1 MDSDTINFTETFPQS
16 MQEALKASLKV
27 FWRLGVHRASIDDV
41 CRQSGVSYHFLNEN
55 FESKEHLYRTAVM
68 WYLDQ
73 YGRQLLSEFA
83 LHSNPTEALRGAL
96 YECIGLFCNK
106 QCEHAKLLSYA
117 LAAVNN
123 SDRILISELSPR
135 VLDPMSLRNSIPKS
149 WLFSSSRPVMAS
161 IEQHFTISLMPAL
174 NDWRANLSYTN
185 VCEQKDQHKWTGKP
199 QCQPTFLSEDC

>member
-1 MDSDTINFTETFPQS
+1 MDSETINFTETFPQS

-27 FWRLGVHRASIDDV
+27 FWRLGVHRTSIDDV

-123 SDRILISELSPR
+123 SDRILISEL
-135 VLDPMSLRNSIPKS
+135 LSLRRKVYATILMKLNSNKTHLKDTADIPV
-149 WLFSSSRPVMAS
+149 LARFYITTLRGLAS
-161 IEQHFTISLMPAL
+161 QAADGIPSDELYRVADLSLELLEAY
-174 NDWRANLSYTN
+174 R
-185 VCEQKDQHKWTGKP
+185 K
-199 QCQPTFLSEDC
+199 